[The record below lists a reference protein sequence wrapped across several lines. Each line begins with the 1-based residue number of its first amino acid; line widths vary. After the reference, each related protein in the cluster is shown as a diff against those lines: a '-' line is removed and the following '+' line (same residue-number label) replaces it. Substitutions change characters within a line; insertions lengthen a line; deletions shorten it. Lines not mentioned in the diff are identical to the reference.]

1 MRKWEIPLSDFFLIS
16 GDWGELRIPHLAQI
30 FYRMPQNTRVIAFN
44 VSELLKENQQ
54 GGGEVNYPPLTQIR
68 VKANKSPK
76 IFGAKPR

>member
-1 MRKWEIPLSDFFLIS
+1 
-16 GDWGELRIPHLAQI
+16 
-30 FYRMPQNTRVIAFN
+30 MPQNTRVTAFN